1 MATRRL
7 LRLRPSQAI
16 PALVGV
22 AVLLLCTGCGGP
34 GGPVTGPEG
43 ASAAQDIG
51 DPTQAQGKRFVFYPF
66 GRAQDRTP
74 VALSRPARRSKSAT
88 KAFEPGVEDQM
99 EVRLNGYIV
108 GMQTQAKKAVL
119 VVKEESVPPPGVTVD
134 MTLYSGTRLE
144 DISVVFGPSGYQFDG
159 PARLRILLWGEL
171 TEEEVSSLQ
180 AYHISGDTVEPID
193 SNLVLTDAGNWRIII
208 KVPGFSEYS
217 IGGDDE
223 AEDDECWDGIDPP

>member
-1 MATRRL
+1 M
-7 LRLRPSQAI
+7 
-16 PALVGV
+16 
-22 AVLLLCTGCGGP
+22 
-34 GGPVTGPEG
+34 
-43 ASAAQDIG
+43 
-51 DPTQAQGKRFVFYPF
+51 
-66 GRAQDRTP
+66 
-74 VALSRPARRSKSAT
+74 
-88 KAFEPGVEDQM
+88 
-99 EVRLNGYIV
+99 
-108 GMQTQAKKAVL
+108 
-119 VVKEESVPPPGVTVD
+119 VKEESVPPPGVTVD